1 MRNNYIFRFK
11 FKNSKWHRFHLRVRQ
26 VSSQKMK
33 HEVVTIFPLNYP
45 KHFISLFLLLWK
57 LHFWDMKKDSDIT
70 NKCIVTPLP
79 FWGFWSRD
87 CKATITVFQSW
98 MLLSSILL
106 NHSSALAMNDGSL
119 CIARQLLVGQ
129 QGLSWLSMYVTFFC
143 VSQALHTNCE
153 A

>member
-1 MRNNYIFRFK
+1 MA
-11 FKNSKWHRFHLRVRQ
+11 Q
-26 VSSQKMK
+26 VSSENGTGFISED
-33 HEVVTIFPLNYP
+33 EVWSSNNLSFELSKV
-45 KHFISLFLLLWK
+45 FISLFLLLRK

-129 QGLSWLSMYVTFFC
+129 QGLSWLSTYVTFFC

>member
-1 MRNNYIFRFK
+1 MA
-11 FKNSKWHRFHLRVRQ
+11 Q
-26 VSSQKMK
+26 VSS
-33 HEVVTIFPLNYP
+33 ENGTG
-45 KHFISLFLLLWK
+45 FISEDEAWSSNNLSFEFIQSILYHFFFFSGYYIFGTWK
-57 LHFWDMKKDSDIT
+57 RTVISRK
-70 NKCIVTPLP
+70 KCIVTPLP

-129 QGLSWLSMYVTFFC
+129 QGLSWLSTYVTFFC
-143 VSQALHTNCE
+143 VSQTLHTNCE